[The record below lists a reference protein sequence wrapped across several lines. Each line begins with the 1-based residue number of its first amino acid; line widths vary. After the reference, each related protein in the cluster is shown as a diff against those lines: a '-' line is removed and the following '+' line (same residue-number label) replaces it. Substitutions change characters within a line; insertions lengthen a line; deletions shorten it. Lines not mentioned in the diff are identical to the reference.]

1 MMQPIFSNDAK
12 VNNRMKPHEILKEVP
27 LFSCFDEQELRE
39 MAEVAV
45 EKTFQKDTIIIHEG
59 DTSTSMYVVLSG
71 KAVAIAM
78 NEADGKQLVL
88 NVFEKGDYFGEMSF
102 LDAEP
107 RCATVKTKE
116 KTKFLVLSGE
126 VFRKMLTSK
135 PDIYSRLMKGL
146 LQKVRKATKQVEE
159 LAFHD
164 VYKRV
169 VLLLKRLAR
178 SEDGKLVIREKMTM
192 KEIGEMVGA
201 SREMISKI
209 MKELS
214 DGEYLSIHNHVILI
228 HKSLPKN
235 R

>member
-1 MMQPIFSNDAK
+1 
-12 VNNRMKPHEILKEVP
+12 MKPYDILKEVP
-27 LFSCFDEQELRE
+27 LFSCLDEQELRDV
-39 MAEVAV
+39 ADIAV

-59 DTSTSMYVVLSG
+59 DTSTSMYVVLTG
-71 KAVAIAM
+71 KAIAIAM

-88 NVFEKGDYFGEMSF
+88 NMFEQGDYFGEMSF

-107 RCATVKTKE
+107 RCATVKTRE
-116 KTKFLVLSGE
+116 KTTFLVLSCDK
-126 VFRKMLTSK
+126 FRNILTST
-135 PDIYSRLMKGL
+135 PDIYAKLMKGL
-146 LQKVRKATKQVEE
+146 LQKIRKATKQVEE

-169 VLLLKRLAR
+169 ALLLKRLAI
-178 SEDGKLVIREKMTM
+178 SEDGKMIVRQKLTM
-192 KEIGEMVGA
+192 KDIGEMVGA

-214 DGEYLSIHNHVILI
+214 DGGYISVHKQSILI